1 MVSLSYNNLMSQLPF
16 ENEYKK
22 LNPAQKDAVDSLE
35 GPVMV
40 VAGPGTGKTQI
51 LALRIGNIL
60 KQTQVGAD
68 GILCLTFTRSG
79 VKAMKDRLL
88 QYIGP
93 VANDVRISTFHS
105 FAIEIVEKNFAL
117 LDFDTMPKLLEEDEA
132 VFLVDEILEERE
144 WNYLRPRG
152 NPTMYFND
160 LKSLI
165 SILKRER
172 LTPGEF
178 LSYVE
183 NDIKFLENDPDSIST
198 RGESK
203 GKLKK
208 EIEKK
213 IEALEK
219 TKEVVLFYE
228 IYENK
233 KKSLSLMDYDDVLE
247 YVVKLVEEYEDV
259 RAEIKENYLYVL
271 VDEHQ
276 DSSGVQNN
284 FLKGV
289 WKDEENP
296 NIFVVGD
303 DRQLIYGFSGARL
316 SYFEEFATF
325 FGHAKL
331 ITLLEN
337 YRSTAKILA
346 LADDLLESSISKEK
360 LNSNNKLTNEEEIGL
375 FEYSFPRDEILGAGL
390 HFTKRIE
397 EGADP
402 KECAVLVPKNYH
414 VRNAIN
420 ILSDMGLPVSS
431 GKSVALFNL
440 KQSYSFLR
448 ILNIIADPFNSVLI
462 AESLLDYT
470 SGIDPMEAHKFLKS
484 TKPDKITIE
493 ELVSYGKDG
502 GLFSGDNNIAKW
514 GKVLENWVLKGGES
528 ISSIVSHVG
537 NELLIDKS
545 ETHTILLENVEV
557 VRTFIH
563 TSLIFEQ
570 KNRNA
575 KLLDFLN
582 YFKRLEN
589 YGNHLSLA
597 TFGGNA
603 GIQVMTLHKSKGLE
617 YKNVWIAHMNEET
630 LMSEKKNNFALPEKI
645 KEHIKERDVESAKR
659 ELYVAIT
666 RARENCVISYA
677 DENYN
682 GSEMELANIIRELP
696 EVHFVKKNKADT
708 EEEILNNKTYGPK
721 IFTTTIE
728 KVEGDILEEVQS
740 FVRENYKDIKITV
753 SMLNNFYECPWKWYF
768 RNFLK
773 LPEVKGTSL
782 ALGSAVHSTIEFI
795 LKNKALPKEEDIKSI
810 IAKEILK
817 EGVNDEK
824 EFARIEKVAFQA
836 VKNWIEKYYQNLETD
851 YVSERSVQFRD
862 IEFPDLLMYGKLDL
876 TERDS
881 QGNISVT
888 DFKTGKPKTKN
899 EIEKVDEEGRLSAYM
914 RQLAMYAY
922 LINGAEKGKKV
933 ESLRL
938 MFLEALDG
946 DKNAIYSTYIDEEKI
961 DLLKR
966 DITDYVN
973 NLDGGE
979 WVNMKCNFKPWGGKL
994 EECEYCKLSKNL
1006 ILK

>member
-1 MVSLSYNNLMSQLPF
+1 MSQLPF

-79 VKAMKDRLL
+79 VKAMKDRLF

-105 FAIEIVEKNFAL
+105 FAIGIVEKHFAL

-132 VFLVDEILEERE
+132 VFLVDEILEEQE
-144 WNYLRPRG
+144 WVYLRPRG

-172 LTPGEF
+172 LTPEEF
-178 LSYVE
+178 LSYV
-183 NDIKFLENDPDSIST
+183 NRDIEFLKNDPDSIST

-219 TKEVVLFYE
+219 TKEVVSFYE

-233 KKSLSLMDYDDVLE
+233 KKDLSLMDYDDVLE
-247 YVVKLVEEYEDV
+247 YVVRLVEEYEDV
-259 RAEIKENYLYVL
+259 RADIKENYLYVL

-289 WKDEENP
+289 WGGEENP

-325 FGHAKL
+325 FGQAKL

-337 YRSTAKILA
+337 YRSTAKILS
-346 LADDLLESSISKEK
+346 LADDLLQSSISKEK
-360 LNSNNKLTNEEEIGL
+360 LNSNNTKKEEDEIGL
-375 FEYSFPRDEILGAGL
+375 FEYAFPRDEILGAGL
-390 HFTKRIE
+390 FFSQKIE
-397 EGADP
+397 EGIPPED
-402 KECAVLVPKNYH
+402 CAILVPKNYH
-414 VRNAIN
+414 VRSAIN

-431 GKSVALFNL
+431 GKSVDLFNL
-440 KQSYSFLR
+440 KQTHSFLR
-448 ILNIIADPFNSVLI
+448 ILNLISDPYNSILI
-462 AESLLDYT
+462 SESLLDYT
-470 SGIDPMEAHKFLKS
+470 SEVEPIEAHKFLKN
-484 TKPDKITIE
+484 TRPDQINIE
-493 ELVSYGKDG
+493 ELLSYGKDD
-502 GLFSGDNNIAKW
+502 GLFSGENNISKW
-514 GKVLENWVLKGGES
+514 GQRLNDWVGKGDEK
-528 ISSIVSHVG
+528 ISSLVSLVG

-570 KNRNA
+570 KHPNS
-575 KLLDFLN
+575 KLKDFLN

-597 TFGGNA
+597 TFGGNT

-677 DENYN
+677 NESYT
-682 GSEMELANIIRELP
+682 GAELELANIIRELP
-696 EVHFVKKNKADT
+696 EVHFIKKNKNQT
-708 EEEILNNKTYGPK
+708 ENEILENKIYGPK
-721 IFTTTIE
+721 IFTEVIE
-728 KVEGDILEEVQS
+728 KVEGDIIEEVKD
-740 FVRENYKDIKITV
+740 FVRINYKDIKITV
-753 SMLNNFYECPWKWYF
+753 SMLNNFFECPWRWYF

-795 LKNKALPKEEDIKSI
+795 LKNKSLPKD
-810 IAKEILK
+810 KEIKEVVSRELLK
-817 EGVNDEK
+817 EGLHDEK
-824 EFARIEKVAFQA
+824 EFKRIEKIALESIN
-836 VKNWIEKYYQNLETD
+836 NWIEKYYKELESD
-851 YVSERSVQFRD
+851 YASERSVQFHD
-862 IEFPDLLMYGKLDL
+862 PQFADLLMYGKLDL

-881 QGNISVT
+881 RGNISVT

-899 EIEKVDEEGRLSAYM
+899 EIEKVDEDGRLSSYM

-922 LINGAEKGKKV
+922 LISGAEKGKPV

-938 MFLEALDG
+938 MFLEADAG
-946 DKNAIYSTYIDEEKI
+946 DKNALYSTYIDQEKI

-966 DITDYVN
+966 DISDYVN
-973 NLDGGE
+973 NLETGE
-979 WVNMKCNFKPWGGKL
+979 WVNMKCNFKPWGGKSD
-994 EECEYCKLSKNL
+994 ECEYCKLSKNL